1 MKKHYTL
8 NNYEKLDYIR
18 NVLDQ
23 GYSHAPEECREAARQ
38 FVDDIRCDLNM
49 TPHILKHSLIK
60 GIGPHRESYEVDL
73 DGKGWRFVS
82 VRAFHAMKNAKI
94 NNLDELKE
102 IIKSGKLFHFQNCGR
117 KTVWELSEL
126 VESIMK

>member
-1 MKKHYTL
+1 MKQLDIL
-8 NNYEKLDYIR
+8 NNYEKLDYIH

-23 GYSHAPEECREAARQ
+23 GYSHAPDEYREVAKQ
-38 FVDDIRCDLNM
+38 FVDDIRRDLDV
-49 TPHILKHSLIK
+49 TPHILKHRHIK
-60 GIGPHRESYEVDL
+60 ALGPHRESYEVDL

-126 VESIMK
+126 AEYLTK